1 MHETMI
7 ELNRRKLITTMAK
20 YALEGFI
27 SEAMFK
33 YASIKGINL
42 NFTFSHPGAKQIFE
56 MNKENIKAKL
66 REFWADNLEE
76 IKAKDIFFKEISC
89 EAIYRLPRDSKA
101 LEEDR
106 KPYIELSNGSFE
118 NRAKDPGIKIKF
130 ERIRA
135 AIKSDLE
142 SGKSVYAGEARE

>member
-76 IKAKDIFFKEISC
+76 IRAKDIYFREISC
-89 EAIYRLPRDSKA
+89 EIIYRFPRDNKA
-101 LEEDR
+101 FEEEK
-106 KPYIELSNGSFE
+106 KPYVELSNGSFE

-130 ERIRA
+130 EIIRA

-142 SGKSVYAGEARE
+142 SGKSVYAGSEI